1 MGWIR
6 VLIRFPIIISYIVI
20 GFLLIILLHLL
31 AGKSWYQTNFGK
43 RVVTAWMKVLLFL
56 FGIKVYV
63 TGVPVAGLLA
73 ANHISWMDILAL
85 DSIIASRFVSKDDVL
100 HWPIIGLLPKW
111 SGTFFLKRGSAT
123 AVSRLNVEIESAL
136 RSGSTVA
143 IFPEGGTKDGRKVRP
158 FFSALLQAAIDA
170 DVPVQAVAI
179 RYVRDG
185 KRDDIASF
193 VGDISFIA
201 HVLKVLKTPVV
212 NVFFEFCEP
221 IDVQGLTRKQLAK
234 KCQATVEDVFE
245 REPQIH

>member
-6 VLIRFPIIISYIVI
+6 FLIRCPLILSYIIV

-31 AGKSWYQTNFGK
+31 AGKNWYQTGFGK
-43 RVVTAWMKVLLFL
+43 RVVTTWMKVLLFL
-56 FGIKVYV
+56 FGIKVHV
-63 TGVPVAGLLA
+63 KGTPMVGMLA

-85 DSIIASRFVSKDDVL
+85 DSIVASRFVSKDDVL

-111 SGTFFLKRGSAT
+111 SGTFFLKRGSAA

-143 IFPEGGTKDGRKVRP
+143 IFPEGGTQDGCKVRP

-170 DVPVQAVAI
+170 NVAVQSVAI
-179 RYVRDG
+179 RYVRDE

-193 VGDISFIA
+193 VGDISFVA
-201 HVLKVLKTPVV
+201 HVLRILKTPAV

-221 IDVQGLTRKQLAK
+221 INVEGLTRKQLAE
-234 KCQATVEDVFE
+234 KCQAMVEDVFE